1 MIVGNDFERAEPR
14 ARTRSLD
21 FVGDLAAA
29 AACGEKINI
38 SISILYPLIRL
49 RQAEKKMRDRPVR
62 FSCCFFSPLGE
73 SVGLAVQRIALF
85 SGSRPC

>member
-1 MIVGNDFERAEPR
+1 MIVGNDFERAELR
-14 ARTRSLD
+14 ARARSLD

-62 FSCCFFSPLGE
+62 FSCCFFFSSSGRE
-73 SVGLAVQRIALF
+73 CRF
-85 SGSRPC
+85 SGAAYSAI